1 MAKIEAVEID
11 FMRRWLWIP
20 CQDKIRMVQ
29 KDVVGVIN
37 NKQTDDSKYTVVWPC
52 QRNDGNQ
59 NGFKKNQGSKM
70 ISNIAGIFY
79 FPGDSG
85 EGYN

>member
-11 FMRRWLWIP
+11 FMRRLT
-20 CQDKIRMVQ
+20 CQDKISMAE

-37 NKQTDDSKYTVVWPC
+37 NKQTGDSKYTVVWPC
-52 QRNDGNQ
+52 QTNDGKQ
-59 NGFKKNQGSKM
+59 NVFKKNQGRIM
-70 ISNIAGIFY
+70 TSNIDRIFY

-85 EGYN
+85 EGPNGR